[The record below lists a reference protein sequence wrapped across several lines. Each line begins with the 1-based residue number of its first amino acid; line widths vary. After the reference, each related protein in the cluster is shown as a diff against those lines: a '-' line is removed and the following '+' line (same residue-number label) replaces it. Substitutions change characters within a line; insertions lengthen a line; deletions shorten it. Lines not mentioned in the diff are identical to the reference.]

1 MRPLGSGQPHAGEW
15 LSLANGV
22 EPVRLP
28 AVQSVIMIVFDA
40 STLILLAKAELLE
53 TFLAKSKMEAAV
65 PREVAR
71 EACEVKQSLD
81 ALVIQRLIHEKKITV
96 EPLKERA
103 LCEKTRR
110 ELGLGAGEAE
120 AIALAIVKSAQL
132 VATDGRNAI
141 NACKLVKVSFTS
153 ALGILVRMYENGALD
168 QAGALLKLAIL
179 EREGRYKKSLIS
191 AVRSRLEVM

>member
-1 MRPLGSGQPHAGEW
+1 
-15 LSLANGV
+15 
-22 EPVRLP
+22 
-28 AVQSVIMIVFDA
+28 MIVFDA
-40 STLILLAKAELLE
+40 STLILLAKAEVLE
-53 TFLAKSKMEAAV
+53 TFLAKSKMEAVV

-81 ALVIQRLIHEKKITV
+81 ALVIQRLIHEKKIMV

-103 LCEKTRR
+103 LCERIRR

-120 AIALAIVKSAQL
+120 AIALAIVKNAQL
-132 VATDGRNAI
+132 VATDDRNAI
-141 NACKLVKVSFTS
+141 NACKLVKVPFTS
-153 ALGILVRMYENGALD
+153 ALGILVRMYENGVLD

-179 EREGRYKKSLIS
+179 EREGRYRKSLIS